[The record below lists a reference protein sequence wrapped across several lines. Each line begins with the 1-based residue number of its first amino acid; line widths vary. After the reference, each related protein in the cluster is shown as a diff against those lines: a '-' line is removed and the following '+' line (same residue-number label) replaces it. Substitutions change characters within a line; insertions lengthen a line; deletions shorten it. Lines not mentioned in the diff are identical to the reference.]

1 MNQSNLVVTYTFIF
15 RVLAS
20 QAHTCRL
27 MAVTYYC
34 WKSGPK
40 LIENLYLSLKNFN
53 QNDSLNYWS
62 EPAWKQKSSKKHSG
76 DPHYNNHINKLSD
89 SCFFFKN
96 SFSKIVTMR
105 ELCDVRK
112 VHKMFHGPYHV
123 LKVICLSPLFSCLSL
138 SCLPC
143 CPVAN
148 KRDNVTTPELLE
160 QGIWLIDLLLACR
173 TSGMHRVWIVRQTN
187 TLVDCSSS
195 YLPGTLAIINLN
207 IYGKKAQMNLFK
219 SRLSSAL

>member
-1 MNQSNLVVTYTFIF
+1 MDTLKCIFLHTYSRILFGNRTGLHLKAISQTRAMNQSNLVVTYTFIF

-89 SCFFFKN
+89 SCFFFLN

-138 SCLPC
+138 
-143 CPVAN
+143 
-148 KRDNVTTPELLE
+148 
-160 QGIWLIDLLLACR
+160 LLALLSC
-173 TSGMHRVWIVRQTN
+173 
-187 TLVDCSSS
+187 
-195 YLPGTLAIINLN
+195 
-207 IYGKKAQMNLFK
+207 GKQK
-219 SRLSSAL
+219 R